1 MITVQMFYRW
11 RKEYGGLK
19 MDQAKRLKELM
30 SAISVTSCI
39 QINLSRSDQNRTA
52 WTGIACDTLAMTTKT
67 IPEYLEDERQK
78 DRDAQLRMDEE
89 TARIQPL
96 NHGHH
101 RTAKQPRLELPS
113 AVKAVP
119 KPRKTAAAVP
129 KKSRIAPKKAAK
141 ARKVA

>member
-1 MITVQMFYRW
+1 
-11 RKEYGGLK
+11 
-19 MDQAKRLKELM
+19 M
-30 SAISVTSCI
+30 STISVTSCI
-39 QINLSRSDQNRTA
+39 QINLSRSAQNRTA
-52 WTGIACDTLAMTTKT
+52 WTGIVCETLAMTTKT

-78 DRDAQLRMDEE
+78 DRDAHRRMDEE

-119 KPRKTAAAVP
+119 KARKTAATVP
-129 KKSRIAPKKAAK
+129 KKSRIAPKKATK